1 MIGDKFNYFHL
12 FLFCAQLTVNR
23 YLPFG
28 IMGGLSLVTA
38 IVCMTLPETHNKPT
52 IEDLHPGEE
61 SENENDDEIADEHSA
76 LVNETR
82 NPHA

>member
-1 MIGDKFNYFHL
+1 MVSDLLTYLHL
-12 FLFCAQLTVNR
+12 FAFCVQLTVNR

-28 IMGGLSLVTA
+28 IMGGLSLASA

-52 IEDLHPGEE
+52 IEDLHPRDGNDNDEENGEE
-61 SENENDDEIADEHSA
+61 YSA

-82 NPHA
+82 NQNA